1 MSEHAQALM
10 ISTRVHALFGY
21 TLGLAGVTRI
31 IEICF
36 FVPTFANS
44 GVGGSALVPDD
55 SNSDHTLAD
64 ASLSPREPYA
74 PTADSVIIE
83 AKEDKSTAGKV
94 FRHLPPFVS
103 SFAYSSHR
111 NTQNFILRFSFLF
124 QLGTYLSVELFLGM
138 LSD

>member
-83 AKEDKSTAGKV
+83 AKEDKSAAGKV

-103 SFAYSSHR
+103 SFEILFFTQKYSIFYSSV
-111 NTQNFILRFSFLF
+111 
-124 QLGTYLSVELFLGM
+124 QLLVSAGYLSIC
-138 LSD
+138 